1 MKETNH
7 LRLIRD
13 IDVTLTNGKRD
24 AEGTHMKRG
33 LIGGVNRD
41 AGPDPAAV
49 QADEAIHQ
57 GLTLA
62 RPVGEWDLIIASLSN
77 I

>member
-1 MKETNH
+1 MRETNH

-13 IDVTLTNGKRD
+13 IDVTLTNGKRG

-33 LIGGVNRD
+33 VIGGVNRD

-49 QADEAIHQ
+49 QAVAASHQ

-62 RPVGEWDLIIASLSN
+62 RPVGE
-77 I
+77 